1 MATFAYTALDRQG
14 RQTSGTIPADNRA
27 SAMDAVLGR
36 GLSPVSIEEQS
47 NGNGNGGGFF
57 SYRGGSS
64 AGAAKTPSTRVP
76 QRALEDFTRELAN
89 LLAAGLSLSRALHLL
104 RREASH
110 PAAKNVWSKVHD
122 DVVGGTPLAEA
133 LGKYPKTFSTVYVA
147 MVCAGEAGGFL
158 PIVLQQIA
166 DFRTREQE
174 LRGKI
179 TAAMVYPAVLAC
191 LAVAVLVFLLTFFIP
206 RFSSI
211 FDEFGGD
218 LPWLTQAIVAA
229 SAWLTNYGW
238 LLAILVVGGIIA
250 LRRSLTTES
259 GRRFLE
265 RVVLRTPVVGTVA
278 ARFALVRFCRM
289 LGTLVGAGV
298 PLVAALRTARE
309 ALGNQTLADT
319 VTHAIEEVQ
328 RGQPLSRS
336 LAGNNVLFPAS
347 VIEMIA
353 VSEETGRL
361 DKELVR
367 LSGSYEGELDRNLRM
382 LVALAEP
389 LLLMVMA
396 SLIGTVVVG
405 MLLPVFTMQDLI
417 K

>member
-1 MATFAYTALDRQG
+1 MAVFAYTALDRQG

-36 GLSPVSIEEQS
+36 GLSPVSIEEKA
-47 NGNGNGGGFF
+47 NGNGKGGVLAYGGG
-57 SYRGGSS
+57 GLLG
-64 AGAAKTPSTRVP
+64 KKEPSTRVP
-76 QRALEDFTRELAN
+76 QRAVETFTRELAN

-104 RREASH
+104 RREASN

-122 DVVGGTPLAEA
+122 DVVGGTSLADA
-133 LGKYPKTFSTVYVA
+133 LAKFPKTFSSVYVA
-147 MVCAGEAGGFL
+147 MVRAGEAGGFL

-166 DFRTREQE
+166 DFRIREQD
-174 LRGKI
+174 LKGKI
-179 TAAMVYPAVLAC
+179 TSAMVYPIVLAC

-206 RFSSI
+206 RFSGI
-211 FDEFGGD
+211 FEEFGSK
-218 LPWLTQAIVAA
+218 LPWLTRVIVTA
-229 SAWLTNYGW
+229 SGWLTHYGW
-238 LLAILVVGGIIA
+238 LVAIVVIAGVVFVRNSLA
-250 LRRSLTTES
+250 TEQ

-265 RVVLRTPVVGTVA
+265 RVALRTPAVGTVA

-298 PLVAALRTARE
+298 PLVTALRTARE

-336 LAGNNVLFPAS
+336 LAGNTLLFPAS

-367 LSGSYEGELDRNLRM
+367 LSISYEGELDRNLRM

-389 LLLMVMA
+389 LLLMAMA
-396 SLIGTVVVG
+396 GVIGTVVVG
-405 MLLPVFTMQDLI
+405 MLLPVFTLQDMI